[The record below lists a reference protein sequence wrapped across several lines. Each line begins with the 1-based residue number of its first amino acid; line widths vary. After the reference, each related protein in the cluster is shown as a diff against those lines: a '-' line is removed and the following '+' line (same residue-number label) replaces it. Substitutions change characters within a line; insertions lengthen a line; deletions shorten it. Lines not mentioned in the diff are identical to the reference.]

1 MVSNVNVT
9 RLSGLP
15 AARALLINLT
25 LRENRSKY
33 KRSALGWAWSM
44 INPFSTMLVFAFVFG
59 VVLRIPPP
67 TGDPSGIQNF
77 GFFIIAALLP
87 WNYLGAGLTGAS
99 SSVISNA
106 GLIKKVYFSR
116 AVLPAASVLSWL
128 THLLIELSVLSLAL
142 LFVGQFVFLYLP
154 AAIVVIILQT
164 FFVLGVGLAL
174 SALNV
179 YFRDIE
185 HLLQILLLIWFYA
198 TPIIYDIGRVPEHHV
213 IAGLN
218 VPIKMIYD
226 LNPMVHFIGAYR
238 AIFYDVRVP
247 SGMEYLIMAG
257 SAAAAMLIGMSVFKK
272 LEARFAEEL

>member
-1 MVSNVNVT
+1 MVSNVKEM

-15 AARALLINLT
+15 AARALLVNLT

-44 INPFSTMLVFAFVFG
+44 INPFSTMLIFAFVFG
-59 VVLRIPPP
+59 VILKIPPP
-67 TGDPSGIQNF
+67 LGDPSGLQNF
-77 GFFIIAALLP
+77 GFFIIAGLLP
-87 WNYLGAGLTGAS
+87 WNFLAAGLTGSS

-106 GLIKKVYFSR
+106 GLIKKVYFTR

-142 LFVGQFVFLYLP
+142 LVAGQIVFLYLP

-164 FFVLGVGLAL
+164 FFVLGLGLAL
-174 SALNV
+174 AALNV
-179 YFRDIE
+179 YFRDVE
-185 HLLQILLLIWFYA
+185 HLLQILLLLWFYA
-198 TPIIYDIGRVPEHHV
+198 TPIIYDIARVPDSHV
-213 IAGLN
+213 ILGFD
-218 VPIKMIYD
+218 VPIKAIYN

-238 AIFYDVRVP
+238 DIFYDVRVP
-247 SGMEYLIMAG
+247 SAGEYLVMAA
-257 SAAAAMLIGMSVFKK
+257 SAALAMLSGLAIFRK

>member
-1 MVSNVNVT
+1 M

-44 INPFSTMLVFAFVFG
+44 INPFSTMLIFAFVFG
-59 VVLRIPPP
+59 VILKIPPP
-67 TGDPSGIQNF
+67 VGDPSGLQNF
-77 GFFIIAALLP
+77 GFFIIAGLLP
-87 WNYLGAGLTGAS
+87 WNFLAAGLTGS
-99 SSVISNA
+99 SASVIGNA

-142 LFVGQFVFLYLP
+142 LVAGRIVFLYLP
-154 AAIVVIILQT
+154 AAIVVIALQF
-164 FFVLGVGLAL
+164 FFVLGIGLAL
-174 SALNV
+174 AALNV
-179 YFRDIE
+179 YFRDVE
-185 HLLQILLLIWFYA
+185 HLLQILLLLWFYA
-198 TPIIYDIGRVPEHHV
+198 TPIIYPVERVPESHV
-213 IAGLN
+213 ILGFD
-218 VPIKMIYD
+218 VPIRAIYD

-238 AIFYDVRVP
+238 DIFYDVRVP
-247 SGMEYLIMAG
+247 SGGEYLLMAL
-257 SAAAAMLIGMSVFKK
+257 AAGLAMAAGMAIFRR

>member
-1 MVSNVNVT
+1 MVPNVNVT

-67 TGDPSGIQNF
+67 TGNPSGIQNF

-99 SSVISNA
+99 SAVISNA

-185 HLLQILLLIWFYA
+185 HLLQILLLMWFYA
-198 TPIIYDIGRVPEHHV
+198 TPIIYDISLVPERHV
-213 IAGLN
+213 IAGIN

-247 SGMEYLIMAG
+247 NGTEYLIMAV
-257 SAAAAMLIGMSVFKK
+257 SAAVAMLIGMSIFKK
-272 LEARFAEEL
+272 LESRFAEEL